1 MNTQILSRHLDA
13 YLALRDALG
22 LATRVARKLLPEF
35 VRYLHTHSA
44 EGPIRAHLA
53 IDWACETSATRGA
66 SGQAT
71 RLTVARGFLTH
82 LKASL
87 PDTEIP
93 PYSLLAA
100 PRRAYPYLFSPT
112 DISRILAA
120 AACLP
125 PPDSLRPHTY
135 QTVFGLL
142 ASTGLRPG
150 EAVKLRVSDV
160 QLEECPPR
168 LLIWQ
173 TKFRKSRWVPL
184 HPTVVVQLRQYA
196 HRRRELYYDGLAD
209 AFFISE
215 QGRPLTFDSLD
226 WTFRRLVRRL
236 ALYTQPG
243 HRAPSLMS
251 FRHTFAV
258 NRLRQWYEAG
268 IDVRAQ
274 LPHLSVYLGH
284 LDPTSSYWYLS
295 ATPELLGAAALRFAQ
310 YSGKG
315 GDA

>member
-1 MNTQILSRHLDA
+1 MNTHLLSRHLDA

-22 LATRVARKLLPEF
+22 LTTLVARKLLPEF
-35 VRYLHTHSA
+35 VLYLQTHS
-44 EGPIRAHLA
+44 EGGPLRAHLA
-53 IDWACETSATRGA
+53 VDWACQASATRGA
-66 SGQAT
+66 AGQAT
-71 RLTVARGFLTH
+71 RLTIARGFLTH

-93 PYSLLAA
+93 PSSLLAA
-100 PRRAYPYLFSPT
+100 PRRPHPYLFSFT
-112 DISRILAA
+112 DLRRLLAEA
-120 AACLP
+120 VRLGP
-125 PPDSLRPHTY
+125 HNSLRPYTY

-142 ASTGLRPG
+142 ASTGLRPS
-150 EAVKLRVSDV
+150 EALKLRVSDV
-160 QLEECPPR
+160 QLDEHPPR

-184 HPTVVVQLRQYA
+184 HPTVVDHLRRYA
-196 HRRRELYYDGLAD
+196 HRRQELHYDGLSE
-209 AFFISE
+209 AFFLSE
-215 QGRPLTFDSLD
+215 HGRPLSFNNLE
-226 WTFRRLVRRL
+226 WVFRGLVRRL
-236 ALYTQPG
+236 ALHAQPG
-243 HRAPSLMS
+243 HRAPSLMA

-268 IDVRAQ
+268 VDVQAH

-284 LDPTSSYWYLS
+284 LDPSSSYWYLS

-315 GDA
+315 EPA